1 VVVHPSVTAKTLAE
15 YLDLGRQPEGIDY
28 GSAGVGSAGHLAGEL
43 LKARSGTRLNHVP
56 FRGGGPAMSDLLA
69 GHVASVIASAPSAT
83 GPMREG
89 RIRALAVTGANRSPY
104 DPDIPT
110 IAELGFPGYAAT
122 NWYAYM
128 VSSKVPAETVA
139 MLNAILTK
147 ALNAPDVRT
156 ALTRQGIEILAS
168 TQAEAAA
175 HIARETELWR
185 KVIIDAGIRLE

>member
-1 VVVHPSVTAKTLAE
+1 
-15 YLDLGRQPEGIDY
+15 
-28 GSAGVGSAGHLAGEL
+28 
-43 LKARSGTRLNHVP
+43 
-56 FRGGGPAMSDLLA
+56 
-69 GHVASVIASAPSAT
+69 
-83 GPMREG
+83 
-89 RIRALAVTGANRSPY
+89 
-104 DPDIPT
+104 
-110 IAELGFPGYAAT
+110 
-122 NWYAYM
+122 
-128 VSSKVPAETVA
+128 